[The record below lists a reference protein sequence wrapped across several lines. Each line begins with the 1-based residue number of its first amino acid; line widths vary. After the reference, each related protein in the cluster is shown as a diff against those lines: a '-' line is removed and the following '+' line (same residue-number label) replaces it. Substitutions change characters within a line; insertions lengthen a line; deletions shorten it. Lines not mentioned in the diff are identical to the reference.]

1 MSRLRHRPQP
11 DQVTGTT
18 QRVPVV
24 GAPAQVPAFT
34 RSGPAAPVPRRP
46 ALERRVLVVAGA
58 LLAGVL
64 AAAVLAGS
72 MSDAMT
78 SRAAA
83 LEARAV
89 NDQIAAQVAA
99 GRQEVEFA
107 KTSAFLGIAS
117 RSFGYGR
124 SGKERQFALTPGA
137 PRPPAIAPLCGSSVA
152 APPTD
157 MIRSV
162 LDLLFER

>member
-1 MSRLRHRPQP
+1 MLA
-11 DQVTGTT
+11 
-18 QRVPVV
+18 V
-24 GAPAQVPAFT
+24 G
-34 RSGPAAPVPRRP
+34 
-46 ALERRVLVVAGA
+46 GA
-58 LLAGVL
+58 LLGGVV

-83 LEARAV
+83 IEARGV

-107 KTSAFLGIAS
+107 KTSAFLGFAS

-124 SGKERQFALTPGA
+124 SSRERQFALVPGA
-137 PRPPAIAPLCGSSVA
+137 QRPPAITPLGVSPVV

-157 MIRSV
+157 MIGSV